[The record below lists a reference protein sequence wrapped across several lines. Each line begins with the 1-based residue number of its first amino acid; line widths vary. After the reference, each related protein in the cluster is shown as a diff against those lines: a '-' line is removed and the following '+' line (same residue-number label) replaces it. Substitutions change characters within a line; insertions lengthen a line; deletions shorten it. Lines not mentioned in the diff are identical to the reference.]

1 MCSYMYTMVDD
12 NNTIEDKVCKMY
24 EWEKILAY

>member
-12 NNTIEDKVCKMY
+12 NNTIEDKVCKSCMNGKKY
-24 EWEKILAY
+24 